1 MEIAG
6 SVVDST
12 PCLASLSFS
21 LYAVERSSNRVPD
34 TIKRDCRVH
43 FSALIGSLGDKNG
56 IRQKT
61 VLLPHPFQ

>member
-6 SVVDST
+6 SVADST
-12 PCLASLSFS
+12 PCLARLSFS

-43 FSALIGSLGDKNG
+43 FGALIGSLGDKNG
-56 IRQKT
+56 SVQET
-61 VLLPHPFQ
+61 FLHPFQ